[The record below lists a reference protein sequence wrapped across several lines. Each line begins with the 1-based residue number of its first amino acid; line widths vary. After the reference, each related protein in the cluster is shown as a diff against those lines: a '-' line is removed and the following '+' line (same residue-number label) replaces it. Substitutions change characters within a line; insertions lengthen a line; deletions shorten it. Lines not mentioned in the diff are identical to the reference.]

1 MMFICSVWCI
11 LWFWL
16 KKKIKVKREKKRCRR
31 NIVLTRIK
39 LCELSGTQWSSGRFP
54 APTES
59 DGMKSE
65 SFPSQWITLMS
76 LQCWSSGSGQLGMWE
91 FSCVPN
97 THFQLLTAAFI
108 IRLCIFYLFIYLLAI
123 KTNKQ
128 PTKQTGRFYLSPND
142 AHWQVKVCF
151 WSPTLLEI
159 AALPTGKFQI
169 QMKWKEANQR
179 WHIRQQLRENAER
192 RNRTCNFIC
201 HHEAAITLMWRG
213 GNSASA
219 GSRWL
224 QEARLL
230 VDWISGRN
238 WRVLYLQKSAIF
250 S

>member
-1 MMFICSVWCI
+1 MWAFRHTAI
-11 LWFWL
+11 LRT
-16 KKKIKVKREKKRCRR
+16 IPSTNRVRR
-31 NIVLTRIK
+31 NEKWVVSFSVNHSDVAPVLEFRIRPTGNVGVF
-39 LCELSGTQWSSGRFP
+39 LCTQHTFP
-54 APTES
+54 
-59 DGMKSE
+59 
-65 SFPSQWITLMS
+65 ITHCCFHHPAM
-76 LQCWSSGSGQLGMWE
+76 
-91 FSCVPN
+91 
-97 THFQLLTAAFI
+97 HF
-108 IRLCIFYLFIYLLAI
+108 LFIYLLTI

-128 PTKQTGRFYLSPND
+128 TTKQTCRFYLSPND

-169 QMKWKEANQR
+169 RMKWKEANQR
-179 WHIRQQLRENAER
+179 WHTRQQLRENAER

-201 HHEAAITLMWRG
+201 HHEAAITPMWRG

-238 WRVLYLQKSAIF
+238 WRVLFLQKSAIF